1 MERRIREFSL
11 TGDPPRTCR
20 WCSRMMCGDGNWC
33 EATDTLMTTAQISV
47 RRDCPYFSRVAI
59 DALTGARWEPSAKG
73 GRVVE
78 GQTRMVL

>member
-11 TGDPPRTCR
+11 IGDPPRTCR
-20 WCSRMMCGDGNWC
+20 WCSRMMCWC

-47 RRDCPYFSRVAI
+47 RRDCPYLSPVAI

-73 GRVVE
+73 GRAIE